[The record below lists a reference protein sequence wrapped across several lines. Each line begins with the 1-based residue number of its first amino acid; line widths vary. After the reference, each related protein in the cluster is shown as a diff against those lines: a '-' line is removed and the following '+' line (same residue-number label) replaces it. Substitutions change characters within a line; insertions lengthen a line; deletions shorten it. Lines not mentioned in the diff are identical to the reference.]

1 MRTFSRIP
9 FLALALLGAGLAPAQ
24 TPSPSPDPA
33 RKAAGATAK
42 KTPAPAGSA
51 EPSTERE
58 KTLYAMGAMLGLPVS
73 SLDLKDDDLAWIR
86 QGLSDSAGG
95 RSLRIPLESFAPKV
109 SDFTQS
115 RLAEVASLEAAKDS
129 VVVQREAAQ
138 PGTVRH
144 PSGLLYRE
152 TKAGTKPGPGKTGKV
167 FVAYT
172 GTLTNGTVFDTSRS
186 LGRPIVF
193 DLEKV
198 IPCWRNA
205 LPLMKAGGQARIVCP
220 PSLAW
225 GNVGNPPRIRPGAT
239 VIYDI
244 ELVEVLK

>member
-9 FLALALLGAGLAPAQ
+9 FLTLGLLGAGLALAQ
-24 TPSPSPDPA
+24 TPAPTPTPA

-42 KTPAPAGSA
+42 TTPASAGSA

-58 KTLYAMGAMLGLPVS
+58 KILYAMGAMLGLPVS
-73 SLDLKDDDLAWIR
+73 SLDLKEEDLVWIR

-95 RSLRIPLESFAPKV
+95 RSLRVPLEPFAPRV
-109 SDFTQS
+109 SDFTQN
-115 RLAEVASLEAAKDS
+115 RLAEVASLQAAKDS
-129 VVVQREAAQ
+129 PVVQREAAR

-172 GTLTNGTVFDTSRS
+172 GTLTDGTVFDTSKS
-186 LGRPIVF
+186 LGRPIIF

-220 PSLAW
+220 ASLAW